1 MFRRLLVAAA
11 LAAGVSGA
19 ALAQDLSWDQNVN
32 DAFVNPATGTL
43 RSGDEIHANWQTLSQ
58 EEQAQVRADCE
69 LTTASV
75 DPNAA
80 DKPAEQETAM
90 AQVCNLVDSM

>member
-19 ALAQDLSWDQNVN
+19 AFAQDLSWGQNVN
-32 DAFVNPATGTL
+32 DAFVDPATGTL
-43 RSGDEIHANWQTLSQ
+43 RSGDEIQANWQTLSQ

-69 LTTASV
+69 MTTASV
-75 DPNAA
+75 DPNEA
-80 DKPAEQETAM
+80 DQPAEQESKKK
-90 AQVCNLVDSM
+90 Q